1 MVIGPNRLI
10 IDGFSSFS
18 VKFPL
23 SKFVWFDGKY
33 VTLDKAKVPVTTHAI
48 HYGTSVFEGIR
59 AYWNSKN
66 LFVFRL
72 EDHMKRFRNSG
83 KFYSI
88 SLNFTNKQIENAIIN
103 LCKKNNIKKTCY
115 IRPFY
120 FVGDYGINLHVTEK
134 APTNVAIFMFPF
146 GDLFNKK
153 GITAGVS
160 SWRKFSVSSTPP
172 QAKMG
177 GNYLNSILAT
187 QEAKRNGYDEA
198 ILLDKLGNVSE
209 APGEN
214 IFIVKDDEIITPPL
228 SSSALAGITRDSIFE
243 LAEDRGYKVV
253 IREITRSELY
263 IADEVFLSG
272 TAAEITPIIRIDQN
286 IVGNG
291 KTGIITSELIAD
303 YTDVVMNRNKK
314 YSEWLTPVY

>member
-1 MVIGPNRLI
+1 
-10 IDGFSSFS
+10 
-18 VKFPL
+18 
-23 SKFVWFDGKY
+23 
-33 VTLDKAKVPVTTHAI
+33 
-48 HYGTSVFEGIR
+48 
-59 AYWNSKN
+59 
-66 LFVFRL
+66 
-72 EDHMKRFRNSG
+72 MKRFRNSG

-103 LCKKNNIKKTCY
+103 LCKKNNMKKTCY

-160 SWRKFSVSSTPP
+160 SWRKFSVLSTPP

-272 TAAEITPIIRIDQN
+272 TAAEITPIVRIDQN
-286 IVGNG
+286 IIGNG
-291 KTGIITSELIAD
+291 KIGIITSELIAD

>member
-1 MVIGPNRLI
+1 M
-10 IDGFSSFS
+10 
-18 VKFPL
+18 KFPL

-48 HYGTSVFEGIR
+48 HYGTSIFEGIR

-66 LFVFRL
+66 LFLFRL

-103 LCKKNNIKKTCY
+103 LCKKNNMKKTCY

-214 IFIVKDDEIITPPL
+214 IFIVKDDKIITPPL

-243 LAEDRGYKVV
+243 LAKDRGYKVV

-272 TAAEITPIIRIDQN
+272 TAAEIIPIIRIDQN
-286 IVGNG
+286 IIGNG
-291 KTGIITSELIAD
+291 KVGIITRKLIAD

-314 YSEWLTPVY
+314 YSEWLTSVY

>member
-1 MVIGPNRLI
+1 M
-10 IDGFSSFS
+10 
-18 VKFPL
+18 KFPL

-48 HYGTSVFEGIR
+48 HYGTSIFEGIR

-66 LFVFRL
+66 LFLFRL

-103 LCKKNNIKKTCY
+103 LCKKNNMKKTCY

-214 IFIVKDDEIITPPL
+214 IFIVKDDEMITPPL

-243 LAEDRGYKVV
+243 LAKDRGYKVV

-286 IVGNG
+286 IIGNG
-291 KTGIITSELIAD
+291 KAGIITSELTSD

>member
-1 MVIGPNRLI
+1 
-10 IDGFSSFS
+10 

-48 HYGTSVFEGIR
+48 HYGTSIFEGIR

-66 LFVFRL
+66 LFMFRL
-72 EDHMKRFRNSG
+72 EDHIKRFRNSG

-103 LCKKNNIKKTCY
+103 LCKKNNMKKSCY

-214 IFIVKDDEIITPPL
+214 IFIVKGDEIITPPL

-243 LAEDRGYKVV
+243 LAKDRGYKVV

-272 TAAEITPIIRIDQN
+272 TAAEIIPIIRIDQN
-286 IVGNG
+286 IIGNG
-291 KTGIITSELIAD
+291 KAGIITSELTSD
-303 YTDVVMNRNKK
+303 YTDVVMNRNEK
-314 YSEWLTPVY
+314 YSEWLTAVY